1 MPWVTACVYSESGPC
16 SPGGCSPIREVS
28 FKGEKITRTRP
39 SQPDPHQRAVVLEAD
54 EGSAHVVPPGVE
66 LPAGAPRSVLWESQ
80 SMLSYEASLHQQL
93 PHPSQGLGAFLQT
106 VTQETQSFWGGN
118 EASLLESHPCR
129 ASLPRVLNKT
139 RSRNPLAF
147 CWFLSQT
154 LHLLHQSWVREN
166 HDTSFF
172 AWLPHPSFPPAP
184 LLITHPGKKRRALH
198 SFWLIDTSIS
208 YLRWHISCPF
218 PWRHNDRQDA
228 ERKMWLN

>member
-106 VTQETQSFWGGN
+106 VTQETQSF
-118 EASLLESHPCR
+118 
-129 ASLPRVLNKT
+129 
-139 RSRNPLAF
+139 
-147 CWFLSQT
+147 
-154 LHLLHQSWVREN
+154 
-166 HDTSFF
+166 
-172 AWLPHPSFPPAP
+172 
-184 LLITHPGKKRRALH
+184 
-198 SFWLIDTSIS
+198 
-208 YLRWHISCPF
+208 
-218 PWRHNDRQDA
+218 
-228 ERKMWLN
+228 